1 MSLTQANKA
10 FTRQKLESGKN
21 IRFGVPRFCGLRS
34 PLGGRSARK
43 VYKMTADEIE
53 NDLKRYFK
61 FMMNGNIDGCIA
73 IEEKYGL
80 FGATPEMVT
89 TELREAAQ
97 QLRALDAA
105 TLWVCEWCGVDN
117 KSESL
122 ACFLCD
128 TPRQ

>member
-1 MSLTQANKA
+1 MTEQEWLEAKRKGEA
-10 FTRQKLESGKN
+10 LRTRIESN
-21 IRFGVPRFCGLRS
+21 ICNVLVKSGV
-34 PLGGRSARK
+34 
-43 VYKMTADEIE
+43 MADCLAYI
-53 NDLKRYFK
+53 
-61 FMMNGNIDGCIA
+61 
-73 IEEKYGL
+73 
-80 FGATPEMVT
+80 
-89 TELREAAQ
+89 EAAQ